1 MNNRSPENDFAQW
14 VQVKRGKTFVIKAK
28 TPGEAEFL
36 LKTGLKKD
44 LLGGTVELGTTPDT
58 APRIVFIRPDVMDEA
73 FRQLP
78 KGLK

>member
-1 MNNRSPENDFAQW
+1 MYNKSPEKDYAQW
-14 VQVKRGKTFVIKAK
+14 VQVKRGKSFIIKAK

-44 LLGGTVELGTTPDT
+44 LFGGTVELGTTPDT
-58 APRIVFIRPDVMDEA
+58 APRLVFDRPDVMDEA

-78 KGLK
+78 